1 MSDFSVVQF
10 VIGIVLVLVVNVDFM
25 WTTVSMSGAG
35 VIAKRGARAAGGL
48 LSRVLKGKLV
58 HAVGPLVLTIL
69 FTWWVGG
76 LWLGWTLVFN
86 AEPGAVVASQSREA
100 ADFWE
105 VAYFAGFSMSTLGV
119 GDFVATKDGW
129 RLVVVLTALNG
140 LSLITLGITY
150 IVSILQTLVQ
160 QHALAREIQSYGR
173 TAEELVL
180 WGWTGSDFSRL
191 SQALGSMPQSLLA
204 MEAKE
209 HAFPIVWE
217 YLPGDRRAAIGCSVA
232 LLEDALA
239 LVSCTRGG
247 DELLATDLRP
257 LDRALDQYVRNTTGQ
272 RVGAPPLKGLE
283 AMEAA
288 GIPLKEAAERE
299 AAVQARAERRDL
311 AVAFALNRHQSPHR
325 LVS

>member
-1 MSDFSVVQF
+1 MSDFSIVQF
-10 VIGIVLVLVVNVDFM
+10 VIGVVLVLVVNVDFM
-25 WTTVSMSGAG
+25 WTAVSMGGAG
-35 VIAKRGARAAGGL
+35 LVAERGARAAGGL
-48 LSRVLKGKLV
+48 FSRMMKGRLI

-69 FTWWVGG
+69 FIWWVGG
-76 LWLGWTLVFN
+76 LWLGWTLIFN

-105 VAYFAGFSMSTLGV
+105 VGYFAGFSLSTLGV
-119 GDFVATKDGW
+119 GDFVAAKDGW
-129 RLVVVLTALNG
+129 RLVAILTALNG

-160 QHALAREIQSYGR
+160 QHALAREIQTYGR

-191 SQALGSMPQSLLA
+191 SQALGSMPQSLLS

-209 HAFPIVWE
+209 HAFPIAWE
-217 YLPGDRRAAIGCSVA
+217 YLPGDRCAAIGCSVA

-239 LVSCTRGG
+239 LIACTRGG
-247 DELLATDLRP
+247 DTLLATDLRP
-257 LDRALDQYVRNTTGQ
+257 LDRALDQYIRNTTAH
-272 RVGAPPLKGLE
+272 RVDAPPLKGLE

-288 GIPLKEAAERE
+288 GIPLKEAASRE
-299 AAVQARAERRDL
+299 AAIRERAERRDL
-311 AVAFALNRHQSPHR
+311 AVAFALNRHQSPH
-325 LVS
+325 